1 MTPYS
6 TKLSI
11 PGLDELSITITDSI
25 RNVTED
31 WHSHCGDNVY
41 VQSDYLSI
49 LESQGPIGYRYF
61 YVSIYQHRQIVG
73 LVYCQ
78 CKQIKLKDDFRVHT
92 HSDSIWEKLRVS
104 LTKFAFG
111 FIKHNILV
119 CGNVLLT
126 GEFGMR
132 LDSALTIH
140 TSALTSKILSEVIV
154 YAKKEHGI
162 KINSTLLKD
171 FYKEGPLQKLTFGH
185 QDYTRFVVQP
195 DMVIHLDENWTS
207 YDDYLKAVKSKYRVK
222 FKKVKKKGDALVFRE
237 LDADGANRYNGDMY
251 KLYKKTA
258 DRAVF
263 SLFLLDE
270 GYFGALKKQMGEKL
284 KLVGVFLDDK
294 LIAFY
299 TYISNGPQG
308 DAHFLGY
315 DVQLNAKY
323 QIYFNILLKLIE
335 TAIADKAI
343 YLNLSRT
350 ALEIKSSVGAVPHD
364 MYVHLKYHN
373 KTINKLLPRL
383 LAQFVPKNEWQPRS
397 PFK

>member
-6 TKLSI
+6 TSLSV
-11 PGLDELSITITDSI
+11 PGYKGLSITITDNISNI
-25 RNVTED
+25 IEQWDR
-31 WHSHCGDNVY
+31 HCGENVY
-41 VQSDYLSI
+41 VQSDYLSV
-49 LESQGPIGYRYF
+49 LESQGPIGYRYY
-61 YVSIYQHRQIVG
+61 YVCVYLQEQIVG

-78 CKQIKLKDDFRVHT
+78 CKQIKLKEDFRVHA
-92 HSDSIWEKLRVS
+92 HSEALWEKIKVS

-132 LDSALTIH
+132 LDAAITTH
-140 TSALTSKILSEVIV
+140 TSELASTILSEVIV
-154 YAKKEHGI
+154 YAKKEQGV

-171 FYKEGPLQKLTFGH
+171 FYKEGPLQKLTFNH
-185 QDYTRFVVQP
+185 QDYTQFVVQP
-195 DMVIHLDENWTS
+195 DMVIHLHEDWTT

-222 FKKVKKKGDALVFRE
+222 FKKVKKKGDALTFRE
-237 LDADGANRYNGDMY
+237 LDEAGAERYNNDMY

-263 SLFLLDE
+263 SLFLLGE
-270 GYFGALKKQMGEKL
+270 GYFGALKKQMGDKL
-284 KLVGVFLDDK
+284 KLIGVFLDEK

-315 DVQLNAKY
+315 DVQLNSTY

-335 TAIADKAI
+335 TAIEDNAS

-350 ALEIKSSVGAVPHD
+350 ALEIKSSVGAIPHE

-373 KTINKLLPRL
+373 KPINKLLPRL
-383 LAQFVPKNEWQPRS
+383 LAQFVPENDWQPRS